1 MSTRPDVPFA
11 TVEQLASNYN
21 QLLDLHKSQQAR
33 QWVRRM
39 AKELKHG

>member
-1 MSTRPDVPFA
+1 MQKHEREALRVAQEEAARDETACVS
-11 TVEQLASNYN
+11 
-21 QLLDLHKSQQAR
+21 QAR